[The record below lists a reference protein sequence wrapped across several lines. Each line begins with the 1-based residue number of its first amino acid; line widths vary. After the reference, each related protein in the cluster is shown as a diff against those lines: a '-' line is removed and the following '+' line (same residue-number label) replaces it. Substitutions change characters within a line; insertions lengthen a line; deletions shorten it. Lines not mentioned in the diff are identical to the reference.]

1 MFTLTQEKDMG
12 DLTLHRVTSIKIEK
26 TDKDDWYSLVK
37 VRVEMESSYG
47 SSNFE
52 VNLFGD
58 PGLSV
63 ETDVVQIFKG
73 DDAIEIKEEVNAAE

>member
-1 MFTLTQEKDMG
+1 MG
-12 DLTLHRVTSIKIEK
+12 DLTLHGVTSIKIKK
-26 TDKDDWYSLVK
+26 TIKDDWYSHIK
-37 VRVEMESSYG
+37 VVIEGDSIDGPTYFS
-47 SSNFE
+47 
-52 VNLFGD
+52 VNLFEE

>member
-1 MFTLTQEKDMG
+1 MG
-12 DLTLHRVTSIKIEK
+12 DLTLHSVTSIKIKK
-26 TDKDDWYSLVK
+26 TIKDDWYSLIK
-37 VRVEMESSYG
+37 VVIEGDSMDGPTHFS
-47 SSNFE
+47 
-52 VNLFGD
+52 VNIFGK

>member
-1 MFTLTQEKDMG
+1 MG

-47 SSNFE
+47 SSKFE
-52 VNLFGD
+52 VNLFGE

-73 DDAIEIKEEVNAAE
+73 DNLIEIQEEVNGTE